1 VKPNLFP
8 IAMTVCEYNSVYL
21 STSEMASGITRSAED
36 SDISIASQK
45 DPHIEFRTQQL
56 QKAVD

>member
-1 VKPNLFP
+1 
-8 IAMTVCEYNSVYL
+8 MTVCEYNSVYL